1 LEHCPTFSSALN
13 RTPEGTTWRASMSAQ
28 QSEKGSAFAGRV
40 PGGRGSAVARHH
52 LSHQPNPKGGIRPMA
67 KKAKK
72 AAKKAKKAK
81 KR

>member
-1 LEHCPTFSSALN
+1 MARDSKRATKREGAGTRGLSA
-13 RTPEGTTWRASMSAQ
+13 RRQTRPRWR
-28 QSEKGSAFAGRV
+28 GINL
-40 PGGRGSAVARHH
+40 P
-52 LSHQPNPKGGIRPMA
+52 HQPNLKGGIRPMA